1 MTKNKI
7 VVNNPTIW
15 RPLLAIE
22 DAVTCYL
29 RSIQADMSING
40 IFNVASGNY
49 TIGTVADQFLDYF
62 SGKLGKKIDVD
73 IKNVTDFRNY
83 KVSAEK
89 SKNNIDDQVDFRGNR
104 YKDLKQSTINK
115 RRAGLYVLNENVT
128 PQTGTTP
135 LKYTNKLYESIKG
148 DKKGLYMEHYG
159 ILHQYGVNTKR
170 RSVDGFPITITR
182 NVQPVRAFIGAGM
195 SEESEKKFYTKL
207 RQGIKK

>member
-1 MTKNKI
+1 MWTIKTRANFSFSKLLRKLPEIIDNSLDDIGKDSANISKKNI
-7 VVNNPTIW
+7 DNQ
-15 RPLLAIE
+15 AI
-22 DAVTCYL
+22 
-29 RSIQADMSING
+29 
-40 IFNVASGNY
+40 GN
-49 TIGTVADQFLDYF
+49 IG
-62 SGKLGKKIDVD
+62 SGKVLPIGHEASFIGSE
-73 IKNVTDFRNY
+73 Y
-83 KVSAEK
+83 KSLE
-89 SKNNIDDQVDFRGNR
+89 
-104 YKDLKQSTINK
+104 QSTINK
-115 RRAGLYVLNENVT
+115 RQAGLYVLNENVT